1 MFISKLF
8 AKIFI
13 IIFSLQTSIL
23 TGWAA
28 VNVAI
33 LPFKVHSDE
42 DITYLKDG
50 VLDMLS
56 SRIGI
61 DGKIF
66 VIEQSKV
73 KEAIEGIE
81 GELDWDKIQSIGYR
95 LDSDYIIT
103 GSLSKIGNSISID
116 GKIINTE
123 KEEPPI
129 RFSIE
134 CREIDEVISKIVL
147 LAKDLRK
154 KIIDTQQKTSSN
166 LPLFSIDKSEFP
178 QEEKIFPGEPAGRPF
193 FEKAE
198 LEPKASV
205 SHSKPETITQKVKIE
220 TGKISLNYWRS
231 KKISENIR
239 GLAVGEVDGDGNQE
253 IVLIT
258 DKKVLIC
265 RKVDEK
271 LKRLAE
277 YKEKGPVSFLRVDL
291 ADING
296 NGVSEIFVTNLRKNS
311 LDSFVLEYKN
321 EEVVKIADNLEWF
334 LGMVN
339 FPGEGPILLAQA
351 YGKDNPFK
359 GEIYRINWDSESYVP
374 KKLKEI
380 PSGIQIFGLGVL
392 GGKGSRERAFI
403 QLDHQ
408 GRLSIYSQNG
418 NVKWKDERTY
428 GGSVISFKTISNRS
442 TNHDKE
448 ETISIPMRLI
458 ITDLNNDKK
467 EDIILG
473 KNFSKDKGL
482 LNRKSVYENGM
493 IYNLQWN
500 GDSMNIRSNTG
511 KLDECVIDYS
521 VADVDNDGE
530 DELAVAVREEG
541 QSFIKFRPKS
551 YLLIYEIS

>member
-1 MFISKLF
+1 MFRPELLNKV
-8 AKIFI
+8 FI
-13 IIFSLQTSIL
+13 IIYFSQIAALN
-23 TGWAA
+23 GWAA

-81 GELDWDKIQSIGYR
+81 GELDWEKIQSIGYR
-95 LDSDYIIT
+95 LDSDFIIT
-103 GSLSKIGNSISID
+103 GSLSKIGNSVSID

-123 KEEPPI
+123 KEKPPI

-147 LAKDLRK
+147 LAQDLRK
-154 KIIDTQQKTSSN
+154 KIMASQEKATTE
-166 LPLFSIDKSEFP
+166 LPLFSVDKTEFP
-178 QEEKIFPGEPAGRPF
+178 QEEKIFPGEPAGRLS

-198 LEPKASV
+198 LEPKSPV
-205 SHSKPETITQKVKIE
+205 SQSKQETVSQKVKIE

-231 KKISENIR
+231 QKISENIR

-258 DKKVLIC
+258 NKKVLIF
-265 RKVDEK
+265 RKVGEK
-271 LKRLAE
+271 LKKLVE
-277 YKEKGPVSFLRVDL
+277 YKEKGSVSFLRVDL

-296 NGVSEIFVTNLRKNS
+296 NGVNEIFVTNWRKNS

-321 EEVVKIADNLEWF
+321 KKLVKIADKLAWF
-334 LGMVN
+334 LGILN
-339 FPGEGPILLAQA
+339 FPDKGPILLAQA
-351 YGKDNPFK
+351 YRKDNPFK
-359 GEIYRINWDSESYVP
+359 GEIYRIKWTSDTYVSE
-374 KKLKEI
+374 KLKEI
-380 PSGIQIFGLGVL
+380 PPGIQIFGSGVL
-392 GGKGSRERAFI
+392 GGEREKAFV

-408 GRLSIYSQNG
+408 GRLSIYNQNG
-418 NVKWKDERTY
+418 KLKWKGERTY
-428 GGSVISFKTISNRS
+428 GGSVISFKDKSNTS
-442 TNHDKE
+442 EKE
-448 ETISIPMRLI
+448 KIISIPMRLI
-458 ITDLNNDKK
+458 ITDLDKDKK

-473 KNFSKDKGL
+473 KNFFKNKGL
-482 LNRKSVYENGM
+482 IKQNSVYESSR
-493 IYNLQWN
+493 IYNLEWN
-500 GDSMNIRSNTG
+500 GNSMNLRSNTG

-521 VADVDNDGE
+521 LADIDNDGE
-530 DELAVAVREEG
+530 DELAVAVRKG
-541 QSFIKFRPKS
+541 QSFINFRPKS
-551 YLLIYEIS
+551 YILIYEIS